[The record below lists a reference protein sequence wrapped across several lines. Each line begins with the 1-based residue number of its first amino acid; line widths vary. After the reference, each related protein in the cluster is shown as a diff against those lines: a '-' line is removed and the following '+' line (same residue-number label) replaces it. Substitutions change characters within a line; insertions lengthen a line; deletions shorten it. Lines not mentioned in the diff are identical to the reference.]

1 MSLLQMSLSGSVII
15 LVIAGLRV
23 LLLNKLPKKMF
34 LVLWWIALLRLLLP
48 VLLPSSFSI
57 YSLFPQLAVSVEEN
71 GNQLQVL
78 PADFDEQGKESVS
91 DPAQD
96 ETILVEG
103 AEGINQWEDASMQN
117 RIRQDVES
125 AKADGAVMDGSEKIR
140 IKFSLWQILW
150 LAGMLFTAIFFLIAY
165 IRSYKEFRISF
176 PIEEERVK
184 NWLQMHRIRRRVSIR
199 RSECV
204 STPLTYGMIRP
215 VILLPKN
222 VEWDDGQLFY
232 VLEHE
237 FVHIRRFDMATK
249 LILAAVLCI
258 HWFNPLI
265 WIMYSLFNRDL
276 EISCDEEVIRR
287 FGEEKKSGYARTLIF
302 MEEKKAGLIP
312 LYNGFSKNAIEER
325 IRAVMKIRKT
335 SAAALMAA
343 VILVCVVFFGFATTA
358 KEKVKDQREY
368 LREMFE
374 GSFSE
379 KECEMLTALWID
391 DYEDMTVSEYQEK
404 LWTLT
409 DTQEYIKLIDRLSQQ
424 TWTFETDEK
433 QGEALEAYFEYYYYV
448 FEPLCNEKWTK
459 QEFAGAV
466 VWTEGEVYTVAASD
480 HMPQQDTAELE
491 YVLALS
497 IEQPDKLTA
506 GQYYNTYRQIV
517 EDMEAVLKERTEPEL
532 ADQRLMEQ
540 ILDKETKRIAA
551 ERSDE
556 NLTIIVNYG
565 FRALEN
571 GNLLEDQINIAKE
584 YLDWSEEQIQE
595 QIELIELSIEQSRQE
610 VESSLG
616 AYQQY
621 GLTWEIIPTVDT
633 LDTFLNPDIDLKM
646 YWKGKEVRG
655 ICDEEQGKW
664 ISYYAGNSKY
674 SSDAIDLYVV
684 YEAGVITG
692 LRKATEEETQTW
704 TQIREENML
713 EQREDRYP
721 PAGREDYD
729 SLLALMKPDYENMSV
744 AEFNDKLLDW
754 CNEDHDRM
762 ERISEDA
769 AQGAYMVTLTEA
781 EKSFIELTFGLSREE
796 NYRLINNLRTD
807 SPQEEKDVRYGG
819 INRSFYKESDDGLA
833 FSNLR
838 YYFCWY
844 ISDRKKLTVGQRDS
858 AIREFMNEV
867 EQTFSAMELD
877 ELLIIKENELVSLLK
892 ETAKKYSDAT
902 GGLLTIEIE
911 EDNVSIDRLD
921 EREVMWERER

>member
-1 MSLLQMSLSGSVII
+1 MKMSLLQMSLSGSIII
-15 LVIAGLRV
+15 LVIVGLRV

-34 LVLWWIALLRLLLP
+34 LVLWWIALLRLVLP
-48 VLLPSSFSI
+48 VSLPSSFSI
-57 YSLFPQLAVSVEEN
+57 YSLFPQLAVSVEEI
-71 GNQLQVL
+71 GDQPQVL
-78 PADFDEQGKESVS
+78 SADFDEQGKVS
-91 DPAQD
+91 AVDPAQD
-96 ETILVEG
+96 ETVLLEG
-103 AEGINQWEDASMQN
+103 AEGMNQWEDASMQN
-117 RIRQDVES
+117 RIRRDVES
-125 AKADGAVMDGSEKIR
+125 AKADGAAIGGSGETKIR
-140 IKFSLWQILW
+140 FFRWQILW
-150 LAGMLFTAIFFLIAY
+150 MAGLIFAAMFFLTAY
-165 IRSYKEFRISF
+165 IKGYKEFRISF
-176 PIEEERVK
+176 PIEDEKVR
-184 NWLQMHRIRRRVSIR
+184 NWQRMHRIRRRVSIR

-204 STPLTYGMIRP
+204 STPLTYGMIKP

-258 HWFNPLI
+258 HWFNPLV

-276 EISCDEEVIRR
+276 EISCDEEVIRH
-287 FGEEKKSGYARTLIF
+287 FGEEKKSGYARTLIS
-302 MEEKKAGLIP
+302 MEEKKAGFIP

-335 SAAALMAA
+335 SAIALMAA
-343 VILVCVVFFGFATTA
+343 VILVCIVFFGFATTA
-358 KEKVKDQREY
+358 KEKINDQREY
-368 LREMFE
+368 LKEVFE

-379 KECEMLTALWID
+379 KECDMLTALWID
-391 DYEDMTVSEYQEK
+391 DYEGMTVSEYQER
-404 LWTLT
+404 LWMLT
-409 DTQEYIKLIDRLSQQ
+409 DTQEYIELIDRFSQQ

-433 QGEALEAYFEYYYYV
+433 QGEALKAYYQYYNYV
-448 FEPLCNEKWTK
+448 FEPLCTEKQTK
-459 QEFAGAV
+459 HEFAGAV
-466 VWTEGEVYTVAASD
+466 VWTEGEVYTVAAQD
-480 HMPQQDTAELE
+480 HMPQQDEAELE

-571 GNLLEDQINIAKE
+571 ADLFEDQINIAKE
-584 YLDWSEEQIQE
+584 HLAWSEEQIQE
-595 QIELIELSIEQSRQE
+595 QLELVELSIEQTRQE
-610 VESSLG
+610 IESCLG
-616 AYQQY
+616 IYQKY

-633 LDTFLNPDIDLKM
+633 FDTFLNPDIDLKM

-655 ICDEEQGKW
+655 IYDEEQGKV

-692 LRKATEEETQTW
+692 LRQATEEETQTW

-729 SLLALMKPDYENMSV
+729 SLLALMKPDYENMPV
-744 AEFNDKLLDW
+744 AEFNDRLLDW

-769 AQGAYMVTLTEA
+769 AQGAYMVTLKEA
-781 EKSFIELTFGLSREE
+781 EKSFIELTFGLSGEE
-796 NYRLINNLRTD
+796 NYRLINNLRAD
-807 SPQEEKDVRYGG
+807 SPQEEKDIRYGW
-819 INRSFYKESDDGLA
+819 INRSFYKESDDGMA
-833 FSNLR
+833 FADLW
-838 YYFCWY
+838 YCFYWY
-844 ISDRKKLTVGQRDS
+844 IADREKLTVGQRDS
-858 AIREFMNEV
+858 AIRGFMKEV

-877 ELLIIKENELVSLLK
+877 ELLTIKENELVSLLK

-921 EREVMWERER
+921 EREETRKI

>member
-1 MSLLQMSLSGSVII
+1 MSLLQMSLTGSVII
-15 LVIAGLRV
+15 LVIVGLRV

-48 VLLPSSFSI
+48 VSLPSSFSI
-57 YSLFPQLAVSVEEN
+57 YSLFPQLAVSVEEI
-71 GNQLQVL
+71 GNQPQVL
-78 PADFDEQGKESVS
+78 PADFDEQGKVS
-91 DPAQD
+91 TFNSAQD
-96 ETILVEG
+96 ETVLLEG
-103 AEGINQWEDASMQN
+103 AGGMTQWEDTSMQT
-117 RIRQDVES
+117 IIHQDVER
-125 AKADGAVMDGSEKIR
+125 AKADGAVIGGSKETGVR
-140 IKFSLWQILW
+140 FSLWQILW
-150 LAGMLFTAIFFLIAY
+150 MAGLLLAAMFFLTAY
-165 IRSYKEFRISF
+165 ARSYKEFRISF
-176 PIEEERVK
+176 PIEDERVR
-184 NWLQMHRIRRRVSIR
+184 NWQQVHRIRRRVSIR
-199 RSECV
+199 QAECV
-204 STPLTYGMIRP
+204 STPLTYGMICP
-215 VILLPKN
+215 VILLPKD
-222 VEWDDGQLFY
+222 VEWADGQLFY

-237 FVHIRRFDMATK
+237 LVHIRRFDMVTK
-249 LILAAVLCI
+249 LILTAVLCI
-258 HWFNPLI
+258 HWFNPLV

-276 EISCDEEVIRR
+276 EISCDEEVIRH
-287 FGEEKKSGYARTLIF
+287 FGEEKKSGYARTLIS
-302 MEEKKAGLIP
+302 MEEKKAGFIP

-325 IRAVMKIRKT
+325 IGAVMKIRKT
-335 SAAALMAA
+335 SAIALMAA
-343 VILVCVVFFGFATTA
+343 VILVCAVFFGFATTA

-368 LREMFE
+368 LREVFE

-379 KECEMLTALWID
+379 KECDMLTALWID
-391 DYEDMTVSEYQEK
+391 DYEDMTVSEYQER

-409 DTQEYIKLIDRLSQQ
+409 DTQEYIELIDRFSQQ
-424 TWTFETDEK
+424 AWTFETDEK
-433 QGEALEAYFEYYYYV
+433 QGEALEAYYQYYNYV

-466 VWTEGEVYTVAASD
+466 VWTEGKVYTVAVPD
-480 HMPQQDTAELE
+480 YMPQQDAAELE

-532 ADQRLMEQ
+532 ADQKLMEQ

-584 YLDWSEEQIQE
+584 YLGWSEEQIQE
-595 QIELIELSIEQSRQE
+595 QVELVELIIEQIRQE
-610 VESSLG
+610 IESNLG

-621 GLTWEIIPTVDT
+621 GLTWEIIPAVDT
-633 LDTFLNPDIDLKM
+633 LLNPDIDLKM

-655 ICDEEQGKW
+655 IYDEELGKV

-692 LRKATEEETQTW
+692 LRQATKEETQAW
-704 TQIREENML
+704 TQIREEQML
-713 EQREDRYP
+713 EQREDRYS

-744 AEFNDKLLDW
+744 ASFDEALLNW
-754 CNEDHDRM
+754 CNEDYERM
-762 ERISEDA
+762 ERIGEDA
-769 AQGAYMVTLTEA
+769 AQEAYIVTLTEA

-796 NYRLINNLRTD
+796 NYRLVNSLSTD
-807 SPQEEKDVRYGG
+807 NPQEEKDVRYGG
-819 INRSFYKESDDGLA
+819 INRSFYKESDDGAA
-833 FSNLR
+833 FANLR
-838 YYFCWY
+838 YCFYWY
-844 ISDRKKLTVGQRDS
+844 IADREKLTVGQRDS
-858 AIREFMNEV
+858 AIRGFMNEV
-867 EQTFSAMELD
+867 EQTFSDMELD
-877 ELLIIKENELVSLLK
+877 ELLTIKENELVSLLK
-892 ETAKKYSDAT
+892 KTAKKYSDAT
-902 GGLLTIEIE
+902 GGLLTIEME

-921 EREVMWERER
+921 EREVTRKI

>member
-1 MSLLQMSLSGSVII
+1 MSLLQMSLTGSVII
-15 LVIAGLRV
+15 LVIVGLRV

-57 YSLFPQLAVSVEEN
+57 YSLFPQLVVSVEEI
-71 GNQLQVL
+71 GNQQQVL
-78 PADFDEQGKESVS
+78 SADFDRQGKLSASES
-91 DPAQD
+91 AQD
-96 ETILVEG
+96 ETVLLEG
-103 AEGINQWEDASMQN
+103 AGGMNQWEDTSMQTI
-117 RIRQDVES
+117 IRQDVES
-125 AKADGAVMDGSEKIR
+125 ARTAGAVTGGSKEIGVR
-140 IKFSLWQILW
+140 FSLWQILW
-150 LAGMLFTAIFFLIAY
+150 MAGLLFAVMFFLTAY
-165 IRSYKEFRISF
+165 VRSYKEFRISF
-176 PIEEERVK
+176 PIEDERVR
-184 NWLQMHRIRRRVSIR
+184 NWQQVHRIRRRVSIR

-204 STPLTYGMIRP
+204 STPLTYGIIRP

-222 VEWDDGQLFY
+222 VEWDNDGQLFY

-249 LILAAVLCI
+249 LILTAVLCI
-258 HWFNPLI
+258 HWFNPLV

-276 EISCDEEVIRR
+276 EISCDEEVIRH
-287 FGEEKKSGYARTLIF
+287 FGEDVKSGYARTLIS
-302 MEEKKAGLIP
+302 MEEQKAGLIP

-335 SAAALMAA
+335 SAIALMAA
-343 VILVCVVFFGFATTA
+343 VVLVCAVFFGFATTA

-368 LREMFE
+368 LREVFE

-391 DYEDMTVSEYQEK
+391 DYEDMTVSEYQER

-409 DTQEYIKLIDRLSQQ
+409 DTQEYIELIDRFSQQ
-424 TWTFETDEK
+424 PWTFETDEK
-433 QGEALEAYFEYYYYV
+433 QGEALEAYFQYYNYV
-448 FEPLCNEKWTK
+448 FEPLCNEKWAK
-459 QEFAGAV
+459 QELSSAV
-466 VWTEGEVYTVAASD
+466 VWTEGEVYTVATPD
-480 HMPQQDTAELE
+480 YMPQQDAAELE

-517 EDMEAVLKERTEPEL
+517 EDMEAVLKERTEQEL

-556 NLTIIVNYG
+556 DLTIIINYG
-565 FRALEN
+565 FQALEN

-595 QIELIELSIEQSRQE
+595 QLELVELSIEQTRQE
-610 VESSLG
+610 IESCLEI
-616 AYQQY
+616 YQKY
-621 GLTWEIIPTVDT
+621 GLTWEIIPTV
-633 LDTFLNPDIDLKM
+633 DTFLNPDIDLKM

-692 LRKATEEETQTW
+692 LRQATEEETQTW

-721 PAGREDYD
+721 PASREDYD

-744 AEFNDKLLDW
+744 AEFNDRLLDW
-754 CNEDHDRM
+754 CNEDYDRM

-769 AQGAYMVTLTEA
+769 AQGTWTMTLAEV

-796 NYRLINNLRTD
+796 NYRLINNLGSD
-807 SPQEEKDVRYGG
+807 SPQEEKDVWYGG

-838 YYFCWY
+838 YYFYWY
-844 ISDRKKLTVGQRDS
+844 IADRKKLTVEQRDS
-858 AIREFMNEV
+858 AIRGFMNEV

-877 ELLIIKENELVSLLK
+877 ELLTIKENELVSLLK
-892 ETAKKYSDAT
+892 KTAKKYSDGT

-921 EREVMWERER
+921 EREVMWEMER

>member
-1 MSLLQMSLSGSVII
+1 MSLLQMSLSGSIII
-15 LVIAGLRV
+15 LVIVGLRA

-57 YSLFPQLAVSVEEN
+57 YSLFPQLAVSVEEI
-71 GNQLQVL
+71 GNQPQVL
-78 PADFDEQGKESVS
+78 PADFDEQGKVS
-91 DPAQD
+91 AFDPAQD
-96 ETILVEG
+96 ETVLLEG
-103 AEGINQWEDASMQN
+103 AEGMNQWEDVSMQN
-117 RIRQDVES
+117 IIRQEADS
-125 AKADGAVMDGSEKIR
+125 AKAAGAVMGGSEETKIR
-140 IKFSLWQILW
+140 YSRWQILW
-150 LAGMLFTAIFFLIAY
+150 LAGLIFAAMFFLTAY
-165 IRSYKEFRISF
+165 IKGYKEFRISF
-176 PIEEERVK
+176 PIEDERVR
-184 NWLQMHRIRRRVSIR
+184 NWQRMHRIRRRVSIR

-222 VEWDDGQLFY
+222 VEWDDGQLLY

-258 HWFNPLI
+258 HWFNPLV

-276 EISCDEEVIRR
+276 EISCDEEVIRH
-287 FGEEKKSGYARTLIF
+287 FGEEKKSGYARTLIS

-335 SAAALMAA
+335 SAIALMAA
-343 VILVCVVFFGFATTA
+343 VILVCIVFFGFATTA
-358 KEKVKDQREY
+358 KEKINDQREY
-368 LREMFE
+368 LKEVFE
-374 GSFSE
+374 GFFSE
-379 KECEMLTALWID
+379 KECDMLTALWID
-391 DYEDMTVSEYQEK
+391 DYEDMTVSEYQER

-409 DTQEYIKLIDRLSQQ
+409 DTQEYIELIERFSQQ
-424 TWTFETDEK
+424 AWTFETDEK
-433 QGEALEAYFEYYYYV
+433 QGEALEAYFQYYNYV
-448 FEPLCNEKWTK
+448 FEPLYNEKWTK

-466 VWTEGEVYTVAASD
+466 VWTEGKVYTVAAQD
-480 HMPQQDTAELE
+480 HMPQQDTAEIE

-532 ADQRLMEQ
+532 ADQKLMEQ
-540 ILDKETKRIAA
+540 ILDKEAKRI
-551 ERSDE
+551 EDKRSDE
-556 NLTIIVNYG
+556 NLTIIINYG

-571 GNLLEDQINIAKE
+571 ENLLEDQINIARE
-584 YLDWSEEQIQE
+584 YLAWSEEQIQE
-595 QIELIELSIEQSRQE
+595 QKELIELSIEQSRQE
-610 VESSLG
+610 IESCLEI
-616 AYQQY
+616 YQKY

-633 LDTFLNPDIDLKM
+633 LLNLDIDLKM

-692 LRKATEEETQTW
+692 LRQATEEETQTW

-744 AEFNDKLLDW
+744 AEFNDRLLDW

-762 ERISEDA
+762 ERISEDD
-769 AQGAYMVTLTEA
+769 AQGAYMVTLKEA

-796 NYRLINNLRTD
+796 NYRLINNLR
-807 SPQEEKDVRYGG
+807 SGNPQEEQDVRYGG

-844 ISDRKKLTVGQRDS
+844 ISNRKKLTVGQRDS
-858 AIREFMNEV
+858 AIRGFMNEV
-867 EQTFSAMELD
+867 EQTFSAMDLD
-877 ELLIIKENELVSLLK
+877 ETLVIKENELVSLLK

-921 EREVMWERER
+921 EREVMREKER